1 MRGTTGIRRPR
12 PGGWVWL
19 LARLGVRTFYRIE
32 RIGEPLPAGAL
43 LLVANHPNTLLDP
56 ALIQA
61 TAGRPVRFLA
71 KSTLFAGHLLSP
83 LIRRSGAIPVY
94 RKIDPGADTARNVE
108 MFAAVAAAL
117 RGGEVVC
124 LFPEGI
130 SHSGGRLEPLRT
142 GAARMVLTSTAAGH
156 PVTIVPIGLNFDHI
170 ARFRSRVT
178 AVFGRP
184 FDAGEYLALHAADD
198 AAAVHQLTARIAQR
212 LRRLMVEAEPH
223 HDLPIVVRIDRL
235 YAAARGVSRDPR
247 EQLAR
252 RRLIADGMFRL
263 RERDPERLATITTRV
278 NDYDASLTRFGL
290 REGDVGRRIPFA
302 TAARFVAR
310 EGLLA
315 LVLAPLA
322 LAGLTVFAA
331 PYWVTGRIN
340 RWTSDLESRATWQV
354 IGGALIYGAWI
365 GALGGV
371 AAARIGVAAGGA
383 TTAGLLALAFAGV
396 HAVEREAAV
405 MRTVRAFFALRRTP
419 PAARAALRRQRAALA
434 AVLDQTHEWL
444 ESGASGAPTA
454 GTPCRGT
461 ARSPEGLAGRPTE
474 PPGAAAAD

>member
-1 MRGTTGIRRPR
+1 MTGTNGTRRTR

-71 KSTLFAGHLLSP
+71 KSTLFAGHPMSP

-94 RKIDPGADTARNVE
+94 RKIDPGVDTSRNVE
-108 MFAAVAAAL
+108 MFAAVEAAL
-117 RGGEVVC
+117 HAGEAVC

-142 GAARMVLTSTAAGH
+142 GAARMALASTAAGH
-156 PVTIVPIGLNFDHI
+156 PVTVVPVGLNFDHVV
-170 ARFRSRVT
+170 RFRSKVT
-178 AVFGRP
+178 AAYGRP
-184 FDAGEYLALHAADD
+184 FDAGEHLALHATD
-198 AAAVHQLTARIAQR
+198 AAGAVRALTDRIAQR
-212 LRRLMVEAEPH
+212 LRRLMVEAEPRQ
-223 HDLPIVVRIDRL
+223 DLPVVVRIDRL

-247 EQLAR
+247 EQLGR
-252 RRLIADGMFRL
+252 RRLIAAGMVQL
-263 RERDPERLATITTRV
+263 RDRDPERLAAITARV
-278 NDYDASLTRFGL
+278 NDYHANLARFGL
-290 REGDVGRRIPFA
+290 RERDVDRRIPFA
-302 TAARFVAR
+302 SAARFVAR

-322 LAGLTVFAA
+322 LAGLAVFAA
-331 PYWVTGRIN
+331 PYWFTGWIN
-340 RWTSDLESRATWQV
+340 RRAPDLKSRAAWQV
-354 IGGALIYGAWI
+354 VGGALIYGAWI
-365 GALGGV
+365 GALGG
-371 AAARIGVAAGGA
+371 AAAGQAGAAAGGA
-383 TTAGLLALAFAGV
+383 TAAGLVALAFAGV

-419 PAARAALRRQRAALA
+419 LAARAALRRQRAALA

-444 ESGASGAPTA
+444 QA
-454 GTPCRGT
+454 GVTGEPVTPSDG
-461 ARSPEGLAGRPTE
+461 S
-474 PPGAAAAD
+474 